1 MGKVLQK
8 VDLEA
13 SQDPVWGFPT
23 TLPRTLRPWVASSPS
38 WDPQAKLHWPLPPT
52 LFVGL
57 MCPAWVNPLINDMTP
72 QTPRQHSPRGRPQ
85 LPSAPRVH
93 RPATLP
99 SPADTCPRPGSA
111 GDPGH
116 RPVWDRRGWER
127 DTDRGAEAGTGPVLA
142 GERAAVTN
150 GLCGGRGAGG
160 GRRLIY
166 LGYLCRGR
174 GSRSG

>member
-1 MGKVLQK
+1 MLWK

-13 SQDPVWGFPT
+13 SQDPVWGFLAI
-23 TLPRTLRPWVASSPS
+23 LPPAPRPWVASSPS
-38 WDPQAKLHWPLPPT
+38 RDPQAKLHLPLTPP
-52 LFVGL
+52 LRGSHAPSL
-57 MCPAWVNPLINDMTP
+57 GDMTP
-72 QTPRQHSPRGRPQ
+72 KLLDRMVLERAPSYPQ
-85 LPSAPRVH
+85 LPEYTP
-93 RPATLP
+93 PATLP

-116 RPVWDRRGWER
+116 QPVWDRRGWER

-174 GSRSG
+174 GWRSG